1 MALEKF
7 SFYKKTAEPVT
18 EPEKVMV
25 QATETLAKMLDL
37 ESKVSQIS
45 QDLGQFITDSVM
57 AQSLDAIQRQLD
69 PLQQELRA
77 NLQNEVARINE
88 ALQSLGSKSA
98 RLAEFVQEQTEKQN
112 RLIQQTALDLDNK
125 ILRLPDQAPAA
136 PDLNYLKTDIQEL
149 RTDLASLAQELVQEI
164 QTQKTHQESALL
176 ESIIAQDRR
185 LLELQDSLQ
194 ALVFDPAPIYSDLQ
208 QIRESLNA
216 DIQLAMDAQ
225 VQEISQHLLEQNQKI
240 LDKDLQIRQQLSQTM
255 AELKVNLNQKI
266 QTLTQQQETVQDQLD
281 LVQSKN
287 LEFTEKYAHVLD
299 KIEFLQEALDKVNTS
314 TILTEEVMPAPA
326 VSSSDPL
333 TPLDKNFVTFD
344 QLKQHYQ
351 LFINRIQQQLSTLGG
366 GGSSTLRELDD
377 IDFISFRDNTVN
389 GWPLVYKSATNK
401 WTSSNV
407 MSDAT
412 FTGNVAVQGFLS
424 VAGNIVLADAT
435 VDLLTVNS
443 DALFEQNVLVQKN
456 LTVQNNVTVG
466 SLTTNNGVVF
476 ATNSGRLNT
485 NSNFTWNGTTLSV
498 NGNFDARYIDVVNGF
513 NLNFATANTIP
524 YLNSSRY
531 LVSTNNLTYNG
542 SNLVLTGNQT
552 VNGILTINNDALIH
566 NSNSYTKIAAGSTE
580 ERPSSPSHGMVR
592 YNSSLSTFEGY
603 AANAWGSLGGVK
615 SVDGFTYIIPE
626 TSPGASNGELEFYVE
641 NTAGTAAFK
650 AGGWD
655 RTELNVYTPL
665 NVYANLIAQT
675 AIIQGNLQVTG
686 NITSLEVQNLSVT
699 DNMIYLNSN
708 SSITNP
714 DLGFAGNYNDGTYA
728 HAGVFRD
735 ATDGR
740 WKFFEGYTPEPD
752 TSPYINTG
760 HASFR
765 LATVQASSFVGPV
778 TGNVSDISNHTTT
791 SLAEGSNLY
800 FTNARVRAAVS
811 SGTGVSYNQSTGQ
824 LSIGQAVAT
833 SSDVSFANITATG
846 TVNVSTSGIKFPTD
860 AFGGSGDAAT
870 ITLTTAGG
878 EATRMT
884 FTMANDAD
892 DKFNFVAPSSTGLL
906 MNGNTV
912 WHAGNDGAGSGL
924 DADLLDGISSASF
937 LRSDASATNSVDLR
951 APIFYDSDDTAYYVN
966 PRSASRMSGLRLD
979 GVDNNAS
986 GDDAIL
992 WINKPNNA
1000 DWAMIVSGDLEYG
1013 LRLRMATS
1021 HSYAIQVLANGTE
1034 YSRLGS
1040 DLFYH
1045 NSNIRAPIFYDNN
1058 NTGYYLDPASSS
1070 NFNQLVISSPLGSQ
1084 IYYHSARDF
1093 PNGTLIQTNIDYI
1106 DYGAA
1111 WALEIKGNGYGGTV
1125 GGGPWDLQ
1133 YQGYIYAGTMINVS
1147 GLSNGTNITGMSLF
1161 RYNGKLC
1168 FWFPYQAYWQ
1178 GFTVM
1183 CYIAWDSPVS
1193 LNQVV
1198 SISNVVKPAGID
1210 KEVSMTFIQ
1219 SVRYGVSYS
1228 GSIYGSNFYDNDNT
1242 SYYVDPAAGVSI
1254 NVAGEIRAANNITA
1268 YYSDMRLKRDL
1279 GTIEQPLLKL
1289 KKLRGFY
1296 YEANETAQKLGYRP
1310 IREVGV
1316 SAQDVADVLPEI
1328 VKPAPID
1335 EKYLTIHYE
1344 RLVPLLIEA
1353 IKELNLKVERLEQG
1367 TT

>member
-136 PDLNYLKTDIQEL
+136 PDLNYLRTDIQEL

-443 DALFEQNVLVQKN
+443 DALFEQNVLIQKN

-735 ATDGR
+735 STDGR

-1133 YQGYIYAGTMINVS
+1133 YQGYIYAGTMINV
-1147 GLSNGTNITGMSLF
+1147 
-1161 RYNGKLC
+1161 
-1168 FWFPYQAYWQ
+1168 
-1178 GFTVM
+1178 
-1183 CYIAWDSPVS
+1183 
-1193 LNQVV
+1193 
-1198 SISNVVKPAGID
+1198 
-1210 KEVSMTFIQ
+1210 
-1219 SVRYGVSYS
+1219 
-1228 GSIYGSNFYDNDNT
+1228 
-1242 SYYVDPAAGVSI
+1242 
-1254 NVAGEIRAANNITA
+1254 
-1268 YYSDMRLKRDL
+1268 
-1279 GTIEQPLLKL
+1279 
-1289 KKLRGFY
+1289 
-1296 YEANETAQKLGYRP
+1296 
-1310 IREVGV
+1310 
-1316 SAQDVADVLPEI
+1316 
-1328 VKPAPID
+1328 
-1335 EKYLTIHYE
+1335 
-1344 RLVPLLIEA
+1344 
-1353 IKELNLKVERLEQG
+1353 
-1367 TT
+1367 